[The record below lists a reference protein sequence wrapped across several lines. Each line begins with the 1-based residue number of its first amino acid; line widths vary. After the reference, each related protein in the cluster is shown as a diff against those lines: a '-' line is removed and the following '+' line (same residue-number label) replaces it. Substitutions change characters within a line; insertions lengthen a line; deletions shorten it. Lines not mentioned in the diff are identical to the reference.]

1 MVTWKDER
9 MKCSWCKLWV
19 PTPCATSE
27 TAYQCLKEQ
36 FVTDH
41 KPATYPDASF
51 YVDASKK
58 AEDIIKEPRHYACWT
73 IEPKTFIMEN
83 ELDFATGNVI
93 KYLMRHQDKNGK
105 EDLEKAK
112 EYIDWLIKAHYPED

>member
-1 MVTWKDER
+1 MVTWKDDVV
-9 MKCSWCKLWV
+9 KCSWCKRYVLA
-19 PTPCATSE
+19 PCTTSE
-27 TAYQCLKEQ
+27 TAYLCLKDQ
-36 FVTDH
+36 FMEYD

-51 YVDASKK
+51 YVEASKK
-58 AEDIIKEPRHYACWT
+58 AEDIIKEPQHYASWN

-93 KYLMRHQDKNGK
+93 KYVMRHASKNGK